1 MPFTLTMPKLSP
13 TMEEGMIAKWVSK
26 VGDYVEVGDVM
37 MEVATDKATVEHT
50 AIDSG
55 YLKKI
60 IVREGEEAVVNQ
72 PIAIFTETK
81 DESIEGYEPKGF
93 IPAAA
98 QASPATEKVEP
109 ESSKEK
115 TQKPATLMGQAVF
128 TPEAPLE
135 GYRFEHRVEIA
146 NERLKVSPLARKM
159 AKEKGLDI
167 STVAGSG
174 PGGRIVKE
182 DLERAPPAGDFV
194 MGKREMPQHAP
205 GSYEEEKLSQ
215 IQKVI
220 SQRLQQAKMFIPHF
234 YVEQNVDVDALLAL
248 REQMTTLDIKV
259 SINDCIVRACALA
272 LRKHPDVNSG
282 FNSENNT
289 IIRFKTIDIS
299 VAVST
304 PSGLITP
311 IIRHTDHKNLE
322 EISIEMRALGQ
333 RAKEGKLEGHEY
345 KGGSFTVSN
354 LGMFGVTSF
363 KAIINPP
370 QAAIVAVSGIHEV
383 PIVKQGNI
391 VVGKVMKLTL
401 SADHRVIDGV
411 AAAKFLN
418 TLKYYLENPISL
430 IL

>member
-1 MPFTLTMPKLSP
+1 
-13 TMEEGMIAKWVSK
+13 MEEGTIAKWVIK
-26 VGDYVEVGDVM
+26 VGDYVDAGDVM

-60 IVREGEEAVVNQ
+60 LVNEGGEAFVNQ
-72 PIAIFTETK
+72 PIAIFTEEK
-81 DESIEGYEPKGF
+81 EESIEGYKPEGTTPPEKK
-93 IPAAA
+93 AA
-98 QASPATEKVEP
+98 VE
-109 ESSKEK
+109 KEK
-115 TQKPATLMGQAVF
+115 TDPTPLDKEEGNYTPMKQAVF
-128 TPEAPLE
+128 TPEVPLE
-135 GYRFEHRVEIA
+135 NYQFEYKVEGQS
-146 NERLKVSPLARKM
+146 ERMKASPLARKI
-159 AKEKGLDI
+159 AKEKGLDL
-167 STVAGSG
+167 STLAGSG
-174 PGGRIVKE
+174 PGGRVVKE
-182 DLERAPPAGDFV
+182 DLDLALPANDFV
-194 MGKREMPQHAP
+194 MGKREIPKHAP

-220 SQRLQQAKMFIPHF
+220 SQRLQQAKMLIPHF
-234 YVEQNVDVDALLAL
+234 YVEQAVDAQALLAL
-248 REQMTTLDIKV
+248 REQLTTLNIKV

-289 IIRFKTIDIS
+289 IIRFQTIDVS

-311 IIRHTDHKNLE
+311 IIRHTDHKNIE
-322 EISIEMRALGQ
+322 EISVEMRALAQ

-363 KAIINPP
+363 QAILNPP
-370 QAAIVAVSGIHEV
+370 QAAIVAVSGIHDV
-383 PIVKQGNI
+383 PVVKDGMIVP
-391 VVGKVMKLTL
+391 GKVMKLTL

-418 TLKYYLENPISL
+418 TVKYYLENPVSL
-430 IL
+430 LL